1 MRGSNENYSYKDKKT
16 GHRVSSRNTVQ
27 CSKDI
32 LGADLKIGSLVIWHP
47 YSSGDGM
54 HIGKIVNRRSSG
66 WRDEYRFVI
75 LTEDKKRID
84 RYGWELVSYLPQV
97 LKKELEEQ

>member
-16 GHRVSSRNTVQ
+16 GHRITSRNTVQ
-27 CSKDI
+27 CGKDI
-32 LGADLKIGSLVIWHP
+32 LGADLSIGSLVIWQP

-54 HIGKIVNRRSSG
+54 HIGKIINRRSTG
-66 WRDEYRFVI
+66 YEDEFRFVI

-84 RYGWELVSYLPQV
+84 RYGWELVSYLNV
-97 LKKELEEQ
+97 IMNKDLEQ